1 MHSFM
6 RDLYPVYARFVPG
19 SCMYYARQKHNLIP
33 KDGIDM
39 TESLNTTQLRDDVEL
54 IEITVS
60 WLSLKGLTHQ
70 VRESSKGPTY
80 ICNVTAPPARHAKR
94 YQIYASCRLK

>member
-60 WLSLKGLTHQ
+60 WLSLKGLTH
-70 VRESSKGPTY
+70 
-80 ICNVTAPPARHAKR
+80 
-94 YQIYASCRLK
+94 